1 VKELRK
7 LNIILIFIGAIVG
20 GTALG
25 FVITG
30 FATSGSIDESFTFYH
45 ASGSPSPI
53 EQVSLSADIGNI
65 DVRYNTTSTP
75 YLAKIEARIKIAGLF
90 MAGKTY
96 TNFFT
101 PNTTWFQNTTTPT
114 SFDLEAEP
122 GVWFDPSYWFKS
134 YNITIV
140 VTLRTDI
147 TYALD
152 VMTTTG
158 NIKVNIPENVTVD
171 DLFLTTTT
179 GNSALYANN
188 ATLTKGLSSAITT
201 GNQIINLTNCVIAS
215 DISHIGT
222 TGNVNVNLY
231 NLEYSIDVVVD
242 LETTTGNIN
251 FNIYQY
257 KAMGANV
264 TGYITATT
272 GNINIAYVDTIASV
286 GAGFNGAATTGN
298 VNYINSGG
306 FTESGI
312 NDFESTDYSS
322 TFNTYTFDVETTTGN
337 INVDGQSS
345 LVI

>member
-1 VKELRK
+1 VKKLRK

-30 FATSGSIDESFTFYH
+30 FATSGSIDDSFTFYH
-45 ASGSPSPI
+45 TSGSPSPV
-53 EQVSLSADIGNI
+53 EQLSLNADIGNFDI
-65 DVRYNTTSTP
+65 RYNTSSTP
-75 YLAKIEARIKIAGLF
+75 YLAKVEVSIKISGLF

-101 PNTTWFQNTTTPT
+101 VNTSWFQNTTTPT
-114 SFDLEAEP
+114 SFDLEAKP

-140 VTLRTDI
+140 VTLRDDI

-171 DLFLTTTT
+171 DLLLTTTT
-179 GNSALYANN
+179 GNSALYGNGAN
-188 ATLTKGLSSAITT
+188 LTKGISSATTT
-201 GNQIINLTNCVIAS
+201 GNYIINLTNCIIED
-215 DISHIGT
+215 DISHLGT

-231 NLEYSIDVVVD
+231 NLEYSTDVAFN
-242 LETTTGNIN
+242 LQTTTGNIN

-257 KAMGANV
+257 KAMGANI
-264 TGYITATT
+264 TGFIDVTT
-272 GNINIAYVDTIASV
+272 GNININYIDNIASI
-286 GAGFNGAATTGN
+286 GARFVSTVTTGN
-298 VNYINSGG
+298 INYINSGG
-306 FTESGI
+306 FEELGTIFRTLNYNSAL
-312 NDFESTDYSS
+312 YK
-322 TFNTYTFDVETTTGN
+322 YTFDLDTTTGN
-337 INVDGQSS
+337 INVDGQSNA
-345 LVI
+345 L